1 MKQIFDKIPSFFKN
15 FYVLTAIVFIVWMVF
30 FDSNDFIS
38 QVRLSAQQ
46 SELEEAKTFYEEK
59 IEEVKALERVVIEVK
74 VNQENAKEDIK
85 EIKDSISK
93 ILEKLD
99 ER

>member
-1 MKQIFDKIPSFFKN
+1 MTRQDASNAFIR
-15 FYVLTAIVFIVWMVF
+15 YWQLVAVLIALGVSWGT
-30 FDSNDFIS
+30 NQNQL
-38 QVRLSAQQ
+38 QVLA
-46 SELEEAKTFYEEK
+46 EEVNNNEEK